1 MMFQMYDF
9 KHVVYA
15 RVYVVYR
22 LAKTFLK
29 EFADRECH
37 LVAWDHLRRRRYP
50 HAARGMYL
58 ARFGLELASHQS
70 EECGLPRAVLT
81 HHRHFHSATNRKI
94 HLVEDRFVVS
104 IVKRHFLEAQNALF
118 SCHQFTIP
126 YFALKWKKSYHAGM
140 SRPHEKTADE
150 YPMRINKYL
159 AHEGIATRRGADEL
173 VARGKVL
180 VNGHVAVLG
189 ERVNYGDTVEL
200 RDKSSPKKFLYYAYN
215 KPVGVITHS
224 PRLGEKD
231 IKQSVALPKDV
242 FPVGRLD
249 KDSSGLIILTNDGR
263 VTDRLL
269 NPDYEHDKEYRVRT
283 SEPLRESFKKTME
296 VGVDIEGYLTKP
308 CTVRKTGQK
317 SFNIT
322 LTEGKKHQIRRMVA
336 ALHNTVVELERTR
349 ILNVRLDNLASGMW
363 RSIEGEELKT
373 FLAQI
378 GMK

>member
-1 MMFQMYDF
+1 M
-9 KHVVYA
+9 
-15 RVYVVYR
+15 
-22 LAKTFLK
+22 LK
-29 EFADRECH
+29 NATKAAD
-37 LVAWDHLRRRRYP
+37 
-50 HAARGMYL
+50 
-58 ARFGLELASHQS
+58 
-70 EECGLPRAVLT
+70 
-81 HHRHFHSATNRKI
+81 K
-94 HLVEDRFVVS
+94 
-104 IVKRHFLEAQNALF
+104 
-118 SCHQFTIP
+118 
-126 YFALKWKKSYHAGM
+126 
-140 SRPHEKTADE
+140 

-189 ERVNYGDTVEL
+189 EKVNKGDKVEL
-200 RDKSSPKKFLYYAYN
+200 RGKSSPKKFLYFAYN

-224 PRLGEKD
+224 PQMGEKD
-231 IKQSVALPKDV
+231 IKQSSRNVTSEGKHLPKDV

-283 SEPLRESFKKTME
+283 LEPLRDSFKKTME
-296 VGVDIEGYLTKP
+296 QGVDIEGYLTKR
-308 CTVRKTGQK
+308 CTVRATGPK

-363 RSIEGEELKT
+363 RSILGDELKT